1 MAFHSLYIDI
11 TCKMFNKY
19 TQKKV
24 KSLYN
29 RTLLHFETVSAFS
42 IQLLSV
48 LLPSVYFYNP
58 LNSIRL

>member
-1 MAFHSLYIDI
+1 
-11 TCKMFNKY
+11 MFNKY

-48 LLPSVYFYNP
+48 LLPSVYF
-58 LNSIRL
+58 L